1 MTSQF
6 NNVFLPNLHNLF
18 TSFLYPMSINHI
30 IGLQVKKNMKKQK
43 SNWLLDVIILLG
55 FLAAFFLNLTG
66 LAVHQWLG
74 VAVFVGIT
82 FHLVN
87 HWDWVK
93 CVLSKFF
100 NKTSGRARVYAL
112 IDGLLLYGFVLI
124 IETGLVIST
133 WFNLN
138 LTNYEVWLDIHIYSS
153 ITTLSLVVL
162 KIGLHWRWIVKT
174 AVKIFK
180 PAPMP
185 GLAPQVLTASPQT
198 SAVSRRDFLV
208 TMGVVGLG
216 SALAISN
223 VLPSL
228 KKVEASSAVT
238 QNAESTTNMETVQ
251 TQPTAAATQTQAA
264 STASTEG
271 QTSVQTETTQPT
283 VFPTATSAPV
293 AQNSLVCYA
302 TCPKRKHCSF
312 PGDCGR
318 YSDTD
323 GNGLCDLGECS

>member
-1 MTSQF
+1 MR
-6 NNVFLPNLHNLF
+6 N
-18 TSFLYPMSINHI
+18 
-30 IGLQVKKNMKKQK
+30 QK
-43 SNWLLDVIILLG
+43 LNWILDVVILLG
-55 FLAAFFLNLTG
+55 FLISFFLNLTG

-74 VAVFVGIT
+74 VAVFLGIM

-87 HWDWVK
+87 HWDWVI
-93 CVLSKFF
+93 CVFSGFF
-100 NKTSGRARVYAL
+100 GKTCSRTRIYAL

-153 ITTLSLVVL
+153 IATLSLAVL

-174 AVKIFK
+174 AAKIFK
-180 PAPMP
+180 PLPDQK
-185 GLAPQVLTASPQT
+185 LSPQVLTSSPQT
-198 SAVSRRDFLV
+198 SVVSRRDFLV

-228 KKVEASSAVT
+228 KKVEAFSAAA
-238 QNAESTTNMETVQ
+238 QNADSISTTAAAQ
-251 TQPTAAATQTQAA
+251 AQPKAAATQTQAA
-264 STASTEG
+264 TSASTEAP
-271 QTSVQTETTQPT
+271 TAVQTATVQPT
-283 VFPTATSAPV
+283 VIPTNTSAPV
-293 AQNSLVCYA
+293 AQNSLACYA